1 MKMHDNFLSDLHK
14 SRSCN
19 SYCISLPGKRP
30 FHQLDHADRRV
41 EEELNRMTAAGGR
54 RGRFCDRKIP
64 LRAQRGGIL
73 FQRFAYITDVVGT
86 VFDPSHQAGD
96 GGVFPE
102 RADEFDGYAVF
113 LKKADINA
121 AGIIP
126 HPVLHSVVTEREE
139 GRLRP
144 LSLLDKVSDVM
155 DFEVHFAVLSA

>member
-1 MKMHDNFLSDLHK
+1 MKMHGSFLSDLHK
-14 SRSCN
+14 SRLRY
-19 SYCISLPGKRP
+19 SYYISLPRERP
-30 FHQLDHADRRV
+30 LHQLDHADRRM
-41 EEELNRMTAAGGR
+41 EEELNRMTAAGGG
-54 RGRFCDRKIP
+54 RGRLCDRKVA
-64 LRAQRGGIL
+64 LCAQRGSVL
-73 FQRFAYITDVVGT
+73 FQRFAHVADVVGT
-86 VFDPSHQAGD
+86 VLDSFHQAGD

-121 AGIIP
+121 AGIVP
-126 HPVLHSVVTEREE
+126 HPVLHGVVTEREE